1 MKKSKRTWR
10 VLGLRSNKMA
20 NIIKF
25 QVKNYRSIK
34 DSGVCYLAD
43 GITVLAGKNE
53 SGKTSLLQALEDFD
67 TEQTIRK
74 DAVPISAKKNTPEI
88 FVTFEVNKESILEL
102 LDDAKITKK
111 TIEITLKK
119 DFENKYTIEDM
130 TEDIFGNIK
139 TENSKVE
146 KKCKQIFDNI
156 LKEIKALNISIQ
168 DEGKYDATL
177 ISKIQAIYPKIT
189 PPELKQKVELLV
201 KDLSEETKNILDLEK
216 IEEKFTA
223 DFKQYIP
230 YFIFFNTYKD
240 QKIPNEIP
248 FSELE
253 TNEFVQDL
261 VQISNLDI
269 KLIKDPARSREQ
281 ATHENKLNIDLVEEY
296 KQFWEQDMSNIQIK
310 WKDNKLFFWVTEDNE
325 FYPPELRS
333 KGKQWHLAFYIKI
346 TARAREDKPNILL
359 IDEPGLFL
367 HAKAQ
372 KDILKKLEES
382 SKNMQIIYSTHSP
395 YLIDSNHLNR
405 VRLIEREKEGT
416 KVLKLHA
423 KADKET
429 LTPILTAIGDDLSQG
444 IRVDKKNSFVVEGIS
459 DYYYIQAFKILF
471 GMDEELNIIPGCGNN
486 LPAIGGILFGWCL
499 EPKFILDTDTKTI
512 QKKLKEKLSIEEES
526 IIPILDKKGMIEEI
540 FSEDDFKKYVVDDES
555 ADLSKGYIKVI
566 KANGNKELLSRKFFE
581 AAKSKEIKKDDLT
594 QETTENISKLLERIK
609 AVLE

>member
-1 MKKSKRTWR
+1 MI
-10 VLGLRSNKMA
+10 

-34 DSGVCYLAD
+34 DLGVCYLAD

-67 TEQTIRK
+67 TEKTIRK
-74 DAVPISAKKNTPEI
+74 DAVPISSKENNPEI
-88 FVTFEVNKESILEL
+88 FVTFEADKKLILEL
-102 LDDAKITKK
+102 LHDAKISKK
-111 TIEITLKK
+111 TIQITIKK
-119 DFENKYTIEDM
+119 DFENNYSIQDISEDVF
-130 TEDIFGNIK
+130 TNIK
-139 TENSKVE
+139 NNNCKVE
-146 KKCKQIFDNI
+146 KKCKQLFNNI
-156 LKEIKALNISIQ
+156 IKELKNLNITI
-168 DEGKYDATL
+168 ENNGKFDTTL

-189 PPELKQKVELLV
+189 PSELKQKIELLV
-201 KDLSEETKNILDLEK
+201 KDLSKEIKNIADLSTIK
-216 IEEKFTA
+216 KRFIE

-230 YFIFFNTYKD
+230 SFIFFNTYKD

-269 KLIKDPARSREQ
+269 KLIKDSTRSREQ
-281 ATHENKLNIDLVEEY
+281 ATHENKLNIKLVEEY

-346 TARAREDKPNILL
+346 TARARENKQNILL

-395 YLIDSNHLNR
+395 YLIDPNNLDR
-405 VRLIEREKEGT
+405 VRLVVREKEGT

-471 GMDEELNIIPGCGNN
+471 GMDEELNIIPGCGDNI
-486 LPAIGGILFGWCL
+486 PAIGGILFGWGL

-512 QKKLKEKLSIEEES
+512 QKKLKKKLSIEEED
-526 IIPILDKKGMIEEI
+526 IIPILDRKGMIEKI
-540 FSEDDFKKYVVDDES
+540 FSEDDFKKYVVEDES
-555 ADLSKGYIKVI
+555 ADLSKGYVRVI

-581 AAKSKEIKKDDLT
+581 AVKSKKIKKDDLN
-594 QETTENISKLLERIK
+594 QETIENINKLLKRIK

>member
-1 MKKSKRTWR
+1 MT
-10 VLGLRSNKMA
+10 

-67 TEQTIRK
+67 TNQTIRK
-74 DAVPISAKKNTPEI
+74 DAVPISSKKENPEI
-88 FVTFEVNKESILEL
+88 FVTFEVEKETVIEL
-102 LDDAKITKK
+102 LENAKVNKK
-111 TIEITLKK
+111 EIEITLKK
-119 DFENKYTIEDM
+119 DFDNKYTLENVS
-130 TEDIFGNIK
+130 EDIFDNIK
-139 TENSKVE
+139 KENSTVE
-146 KKCKQIFDNI
+146 KKCKKIFDNI
-156 LKEIKALNISIQ
+156 VKELKSLDITIEN
-168 DEGKYDATL
+168 DETYDTTFV
-177 ISKIQAIYPKIT
+177 SKIQAVYPKIT
-189 PPELKQKVELLV
+189 SPEKKQKIELLV
-201 KDLSEETKNILDLEK
+201 NELSEQIKNILDLNK
-216 IEEKFTA
+216 IEEKFVA
-223 DFKQYIP
+223 DFQQYIP

-240 QKIPNEIP
+240 QKIPNEVP
-248 FSELE
+248 FAELE

-261 VQISNLDI
+261 VQVSNLDI

-281 ATHENKLNIDLVEEY
+281 ATHERKLNIELVKEY
-296 KQFWEQDMSNIQIK
+296 EQFWEQDMSNIQIQ
-310 WKDNKLFFWVTEDNE
+310 WKDNKLFFWVTENDE

-346 TARAREDKPNILL
+346 TARAREDKPNVLL

-382 SKNMQIIYSTHSP
+382 SKNMQVIYSTHSP

-405 VRLIEREKEGT
+405 VRLVEREKEGT
-416 KVLKLHA
+416 QILKLHA

-459 DYYYIQAFKILF
+459 DYFYMHAFKILF
-471 GMDEELNIIPGCGNN
+471 EMDVELNIIPGCGDN
-486 LPAIGGILFGWCL
+486 LPAIGGILFGWGL

-512 QKKLKEKLSIEEES
+512 QKKLKEKLSIEEKD

-540 FSEDDFKKYVVDDES
+540 FSEDDFKKHIIGDES

-566 KANGNKELLSRKFFE
+566 KANGNKELLARKFFE
-581 AAKSKEIKKDDLT
+581 AVKSEEIKTDDLS
-594 QETTENISKLLERIK
+594 QETTDNIKKLLDRIK
-609 AVLE
+609 AILE